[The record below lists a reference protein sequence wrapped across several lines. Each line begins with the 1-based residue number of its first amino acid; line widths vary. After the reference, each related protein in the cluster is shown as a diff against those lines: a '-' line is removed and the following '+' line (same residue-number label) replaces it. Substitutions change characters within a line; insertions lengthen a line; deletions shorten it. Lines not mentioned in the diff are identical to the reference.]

1 MNESLAA
8 RRGARP
14 SPAAHPGGTSGWA
27 TRQASQRSARVT
39 HRLTHWIHGTRA
51 RRLVRGCGAQ
61 PGAGTQGPSI
71 KSTALDVQQERTL
84 ARPRIRREVGH
95 FAPTGRPRSRRSRQ
109 SADAHPRRPAH
120 TNPHPSRR
128 AADVRTC
135 AAQDGGEPGSTQ
147 TKSSCGSTISRR
159 SQIRRSSR
167 FQTPRSLALHRGDRR
182 GCRGAT
188 ALLQGGLLGA
198 QVLHLALALEDDPL
212 LDHE

>member
-95 FAPTGRPRSRRSRQ
+95 FAPQAAPALAVRARARMPILGDPPTRTHTLPAAPRMSGPALLKTGENPAPRRRNRRVARRFLGGRRSG
-109 SADAHPRRPAH
+109 AHCDSNSLVSSSSPRRSAW
-120 TNPHPSRR
+120 
-128 AADVRTC
+128 V
-135 AAQDGGEPGSTQ
+135 PGRYC
-147 TKSSCGSTISRR
+147 SSA
-159 SQIRRSSR
+159 RRSSR
-167 FQTPRSLALHRGDRR
+167 CSGSPSCSGPRR
-182 GCRGAT
+182 
-188 ALLQGGLLGA
+188 
-198 QVLHLALALEDDPL
+198 
-212 LDHE
+212 